1 MAVQAQYPSNALFL
15 NAKNTQQGEY
25 DFSLQQQQP
34 QPDHQS
40 NMILFNT
47 PGMFFHN
54 IFLCLYLWLEQTNV
68 YIET

>member
-15 NAKNTQQGEY
+15 NAKNNQQGEY
-25 DFSLQQQQP
+25 DFSLQQQP

-40 NMILFNT
+40 NMILFNA

-54 IFLCLYLWLEQTNV
+54 IFLCLCFCLEQTNV